1 MSLILRKLLSI
12 NGRAHLE
19 SVALLE
25 FLLLE
30 GHLIWKGGIRRSVQK
45 LSLHST
51 LYKIVREVA
60 TVELAGDEA
69 GKADR
74 NTMPW
79 SHNCLE

>member
-1 MSLILRKLLSI
+1 MLSRLLSLLSLILRKLPSI

-30 GHLIWKGGIRRSVQK
+30 GHLIWKGGIRSVQK

-51 LYKIVREVA
+51 LYKIVCEVA
-60 TVELAGDEA
+60 TVELAGD
-69 GKADR
+69 
-74 NTMPW
+74 
-79 SHNCLE
+79 